1 MRKVILRPNTD
12 WCLYLSR
19 FKHNRFIQKYFLLIT
34 TKIHS
39 LLTSYCSLFKSITSD
54 IIFDIIHI
62 NLEPQKNLHPCD
74 HD

>member
-12 WCLYLSR
+12 WCLYL
-19 FKHNRFIQKYFLLIT
+19 NRFIQKYFLLIT
-34 TKIHS
+34 SKIHS

-54 IIFDIIHI
+54 ITLDSVHI
-62 NLEPQKNLHPCD
+62 NLEPQTNLHPCD